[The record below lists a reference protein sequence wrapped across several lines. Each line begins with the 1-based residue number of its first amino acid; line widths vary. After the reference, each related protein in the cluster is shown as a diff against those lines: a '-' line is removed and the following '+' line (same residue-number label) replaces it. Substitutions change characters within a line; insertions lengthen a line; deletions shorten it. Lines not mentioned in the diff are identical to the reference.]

1 MHEFVRDL
9 PEGYDTKLGN
19 GGANLSGGQKQR
31 LAIARAKLRNPSVL
45 ILDEATSAL
54 DATSRVLVFEAV
66 KRWRANKTTVVI
78 THDLSQISAS
88 DFVYVLKGGRVVE
101 QGYRYDLEQA
111 TGGEFRDMMDTQG
124 ATGGFLPEKE
134 AITVPDR
141 QQLDAILEQADA
153 EKEAEL
159 EAADDDAGRF
169 NLKHQSLARPALR
182 PVTLGNWMFEAV
194 QDLTKQQQA
203 VVTDRPSKRTSRF
216 IPADAFAKEM
226 TIGLSRRPSSI
237 HVPSLTMPSPT
248 HTVTSRRL
256 SLQFTPASPNVS
268 TKALSLAS
276 STQIFVTDDNEF
288 DAEKSVLTRS
298 AAEASLRRPPSNR
311 TLRQRWDEPRLA
323 PMTTIKVEKS
333 ETDESTQTDKQ
344 LSFWQLMGEI
354 YPTVP
359 YKPVILFGLVI
370 CILSGAMTPVFS
382 FLLSRLMFEVSIGA
396 QNTSII
402 NMYGGI
408 VLSIAALDGLLL
420 GLKYFIME
428 TTAMVWVTR
437 IRNTCFKLVLSQDK
451 KWFDRTDNSS
461 VRIVQIL
468 IKDGDDARTLI
479 ATVLAQSFVV
489 LSMLG
494 VGLIWAMV
502 QGWQLT
508 LVGLAIAPV
517 FGLTMAIQ
525 TNLVS
530 KCEVRNK
537 RAREDVAKNY
547 YEAISNIRGIRSMA
561 FERIF
566 QTEFNKATDQALS
579 TGVRGAFVEGCTYGV
594 AFIYFAAALLFYV
607 GAIFIANGTYSYLQ
621 MVEVLNLVVFT
632 VTIGS
637 QLMAFT
643 QKIAKAVEATRDFN
657 QLLRLSKSTDESRG
671 NLRPPITGRVVF
683 DKVSFSYPERPDAP
697 ILKNVSM
704 VLADGECVAVVGA
717 SGSGKSTVA
726 ALLQRLYEPDS
737 GSISVGNN
745 DIRATNVN
753 HLREHVAVVSQN
765 PNLFDA
771 TISENISYG
780 NTALSAAD
788 IRRAAKAANVHDF
801 IMSLPHGYHT
811 MVGENASLIS
821 GGQAQRLQ
829 IARAL
834 ARPSKIL
841 ILDECT
847 SALDPS
853 NQAAV
858 LETVR
863 HAKVG
868 RTTIMVTHKLPAMR
882 MCDRILVI
890 HDGEVAEHGTYEAL
904 MEKKGVFATLASGG
918 EWVGE

>member
-1 MHEFVRDL
+1 
-9 PEGYDTKLGN
+9 
-19 GGANLSGGQKQR
+19 
-31 LAIARAKLRNPSVL
+31 
-45 ILDEATSAL
+45 
-54 DATSRVLVFEAV
+54 
-66 KRWRANKTTVVI
+66 
-78 THDLSQISAS
+78 
-88 DFVYVLKGGRVVE
+88 
-101 QGYRYDLEQA
+101 
-111 TGGEFRDMMDTQG
+111 MMDTQG

-134 AITVPDR
+134 DITVPDHP
-141 QQLDAILEQADA
+141 QLDAILEQAEA

-159 EAADDDAGRF
+159 EAVADGAGRF
-169 NLKHQSLARPALR
+169 NLKHHSLARPALR
-182 PVTLGNWMFEAV
+182 RVTLGNWMFETV
-194 QDLTKQQQA
+194 QDLTKQQQT
-203 VVTDRPSKRTSRF
+203 VVADRPSNHTSRF

-226 TIGLSRRPSSI
+226 TFGLSRRPSSI

-248 HTVTSRRL
+248 HTVASRRL
-256 SLQFTPASPNVS
+256 SLQFIPASPSVS
-268 TKALSLAS
+268 TNVISLAP
-276 STQIFVTDDNEF
+276 STQVFVTDDNEF

-298 AAEASLRRPPSNR
+298 AAEAFLRRPPSNR
-311 TLRQRWDEPRLA
+311 SLRQRWDEPRLA
-323 PMTTIKVEKS
+323 PMTTIKVENS
-333 ETDESTQTDKQ
+333 ETGDSEPSAQPDKR
-344 LSFWQLMGEI
+344 LSFWQLMREI

-370 CILSGAMTPVFS
+370 CILSGAMTPLFS

-396 QNTSII
+396 RNTPII

-408 VLSIAALDGLLL
+408 VLSVAALDGLFM

-428 TTAMVWVTR
+428 TSAMTWVTR

-451 KWFDRTDNSS
+451 KWFDKTENSS
-461 VRIVQIL
+461 VRIVQML

-489 LSMLG
+489 LSMFS

-517 FGLTMAIQ
+517 FGITMAIQ

-547 YEAISNIRGIRSMA
+547 YEVCLSLKLFFLPDADRPFLQAISNIRGIRSMA

-566 QTEFNKATDQALS
+566 QKEFDKATDQALS

-594 AFIYFAAALLFYV
+594 ASALIYLAEALLFFV
-607 GAIFIANGTYSYLQ
+607 GAIFISNGTYTYLQ
-621 MVEVLNLVVFT
+621 MIEVLNLVVFT
-632 VTIGS
+632 VSIGS
-637 QLMAFT
+637 QLMAFSAFIGFKT
-643 QKIAKAVEATRDFN
+643 LSQSSLIIFSTAQKIAKAVEATRDFN
-657 QLLRLSKSTDESRG
+657 RLLRLSMNTDESRG
-671 NLRPPITGRVVF
+671 NLRQPITGHVVF
-683 DKVSFSYPERPDAP
+683 DKVSFSYPERPDAS

-704 VLADGECVAVVGA
+704 ELADGECVAVVGA

-726 ALLQRLYEPDS
+726 ALLQRLYEPNS
-737 GSISVGNN
+737 GTISVGNN
-745 DIRATNVN
+745 DIRATDVN

-780 NTALSAAD
+780 NTVLSATD

-801 IMSLPHGYHT
+801 IMSLPQGYDT

-868 RTTIMVTHKLPAMR
+868 RTTVMVTHKLPVMR